1 MGSFSIWH
9 WLVILA
15 IVLLLFGTKRL
26 RNLGSDLGGAI
37 KGFKSAVKDE
47 ANKDKEEAE
56 KDQKTE
62 SLPHKEGEQA
72 NAGRVIEGE
81 AVKREQ
87 EKSGDKPS

>member
-26 RNLGSDLGGAI
+26 KNLGSDLGSAI

-47 ANKDKEEAE
+47 DKKADETAS
-56 KDQKTE
+56 TGTTPE
-62 SLPHKEGEQA
+62 SLAHKNVDA
-72 NAGRVIEGE
+72 SRVIEGE
-81 AVKREQ
+81 AVRRDTTND
-87 EKSGDKPS
+87 STGNKPS

>member
-26 RNLGSDLGGAI
+26 KNLGSDLGSAI

-47 ANKDKEEAE
+47 DKKDEAAATSAAPESLANKSADA
-56 KDQKTE
+56 
-62 SLPHKEGEQA
+62 S
-72 NAGRVIEGE
+72 RVIEGE
-81 AVKREQ
+81 AVRRESSHDS
-87 EKSGDKPS
+87 SGTKPS